1 MHIWTKIGTG
11 ERRSNASSFDFVFE
25 NLVPGFY
32 GKEVLR
38 ESRGRRKCPARDIVC
53 AKYKNYFSYRR
64 ITAGKGFL
72 KG

>member
-11 ERRSNASSFDFVFE
+11 ERGSNASSFDFMFE

-38 ESRGRRKCPARDIVC
+38 ESRGRRKWAYTILRNET
-53 AKYKNYFSYRR
+53 KRNETKS
-64 ITAGKGFL
+64 GQMK
-72 KG
+72 